1 MYVGDVILPG
11 EIAEHC
17 DRRMLNDAITNRM
30 QNEME
35 KTESAHAER
44 NRGQK
49 NAPQGTESRNK
60 KRNRRLPKLKIILA
74 KSAGFCFGVR
84 RAVELTEQ
92 TAAKVAES
100 GSAAKVFTF
109 GELIHNRD
117 VVNRLREAGIAPIE
131 SLDEAQRGDYVIIR
145 SHGVPKKIYEELET
159 RGINFIDATCPFVSN
174 IHRIVSAAYER
185 GEQVFIVGNPE
196 HPETIGIN
204 GHCGNSAIFIRGE
217 EELRKLEGRSGC
229 LVVQNNV

>member
-1 MYVGDVILPG
+1 M
-11 EIAEHC
+11 
-17 DRRMLNDAITNRM
+17 
-30 QNEME
+30 
-35 KTESAHAER
+35 
-44 NRGQK
+44 
-49 NAPQGTESRNK
+49 
-60 KRNRRLPKLKIILA
+60 KIILA
-74 KSAGFCFGVR
+74 KNAGFCFGVR

-159 RGINFIDATCPFVSN
+159 NIFPESVHLSFKNECGEYPTATSYAVWKAVNESVNCTTSTHILIYNHHHSINHSLIL
-174 IHRIVSAAYER
+174 
-185 GEQVFIVGNPE
+185 
-196 HPETIGIN
+196 
-204 GHCGNSAIFIRGE
+204 IR
-217 EELRKLEGRSGC
+217 KS
-229 LVVQNNV
+229 V